1 MKNVT
6 EAEIEIMLKDVENEV
21 NNKERKKVR
30 NLGIEEIS

>member
-21 NNKERKKVR
+21 NNKEIKKVR